1 MVFPLGLLCQMPRA
15 LNLTVYLCASVRIL
29 PRVLFVRLFRRD
41 LLFLSS
47 RSLSQV
53 VVPPYEAF

>member
-1 MVFPLGLLCQMPRA
+1 MVFPLGLPCQVPRA
-15 LNLTVYLCASVRIL
+15 LNLTDYLCASVRAL
-29 PRVLFVRLFRRD
+29 PRVPLIRLLRRD

-53 VVPPYEAF
+53 VATPYEAF